1 MSYNPY
7 QELEIDELG
16 SEYDEW
22 LDELPLLLDE
32 TDFDNLAYIED
43 TTPDVEN
50 LSEEDIEL

>member
-16 SEYDEW
+16 REYDEW